1 MKKRVVSLL
10 LAAALMI
17 GALAGCGSDSKDG
30 ESESVT
36 ESARNE
42 SVTSVPSKEQD
53 SGRPDDSTSSAPS
66 NASGKGRDRRN
77 TRSHESRVDSNE
89 SRGKDVTETPEAPE
103 DAADIARA
111 ALDGQ
116 IKLKNTVEYSYM
128 NNITCSVEGTEV
140 LIETANK
147 VKAYGTEDVQ
157 GNILTV
163 SKESELSRDGQI
175 LNQGKFWYDQD
186 GNVYISEYVEETGTF
201 SDWRDVN
208 YGPGMTWMNETGL
221 EVYQEIVDGNIQPAV
236 LESEDRTKYILYFAL
251 NGEQTKSLFGRLFD
265 DVAINGDPI
274 SLSQA
279 ETVEVQAAVNK
290 TSYQPSALSI
300 KVAGFESGL
309 AHITEYEISLAYT
322 TWSMSLDPLE
332 IPQDVIPPVS
342 ITE

>member
-66 NASGKGRDRRN
+66 DASGKGRDRRD

-265 DVAINGDPI
+265 DVSVNSIPI
-274 SLSQA
+274 SLSEA

-300 KVAGFESGL
+300 KVAEFENGG

>member
-42 SVTSVPSKEQD
+42 SVTSVPSKKQD

-66 NASGKGRDRRN
+66 NASGKGRDRRD

-103 DAADIARA
+103 DAAGIARA

-265 DVAINGDPI
+265 DV
-274 SLSQA
+274 
-279 ETVEVQAAVNK
+279 
-290 TSYQPSALSI
+290 
-300 KVAGFESGL
+300 SG
-309 AHITEYEISLAYT
+309 SGK
-322 TWSMSLDPLE
+322 
-332 IPQDVIPPVS
+332 
-342 ITE
+342 

>member
-10 LAAALMI
+10 LAAALII

-53 SGRPDDSTSSAPS
+53 SGRPDDSMSSAPS
-66 NASGKGRDRRN
+66 NASGKGRDRRD

-89 SRGKDVTETPEAPE
+89 SRGKDVTGTPEAPE
-103 DAADIARA
+103 DAVVIARA

>member
-66 NASGKGRDRRN
+66 DASGKGRDRRD

-89 SRGKDVTETPEAPE
+89 SRGKDVTGTPEAPE
-103 DAADIARA
+103 DAVVIARA

-309 AHITEYEISLAYT
+309 AHITDYEISLAYT

>member
-17 GALAGCGSDSKDG
+17 GALAGCGSDLKDG

-66 NASGKGRDRRN
+66 NASGKGRDRRD

-103 DAADIARA
+103 DAAGIARA

-157 GNILTV
+157 GIILTV

-265 DVAINGDPI
+265 DVSVNSIPI
-274 SLSQA
+274 SLSEA

-300 KVAGFESGL
+300 KVAEFENGG

-322 TWSMSLDPLE
+322 TWSTSSVPLE

>member
-66 NASGKGRDRRN
+66 DASGKGRDRRD

-103 DAADIARA
+103 DAAGIARA

-140 LIETANK
+140 LIET
-147 VKAYGTEDVQ
+147 
-157 GNILTV
+157 
-163 SKESELSRDGQI
+163 S
-175 LNQGKFWYDQD
+175 
-186 GNVYISEYVEETGTF
+186 
-201 SDWRDVN
+201 
-208 YGPGMTWMNETGL
+208 
-221 EVYQEIVDGNIQPAV
+221 
-236 LESEDRTKYILYFAL
+236 
-251 NGEQTKSLFGRLFD
+251 GEHSY
-265 DVAINGDPI
+265 
-274 SLSQA
+274 SQ
-279 ETVEVQAAVNK
+279 
-290 TSYQPSALSI
+290 
-300 KVAGFESGL
+300 
-309 AHITEYEISLAYT
+309 
-322 TWSMSLDPLE
+322 
-332 IPQDVIPPVS
+332 
-342 ITE
+342 

>member
-17 GALAGCGSDSKDG
+17 GALAGCGPDSKDG

-66 NASGKGRDRRN
+66 DASGKGRDRRN

-103 DAADIARA
+103 DAAGIARA

-157 GNILTV
+157 GIILTV

-265 DVAINGDPI
+265 DVSVNSIPI
-274 SLSQA
+274 SLSEA

-300 KVAGFESGL
+300 KVAEFENGG

-322 TWSMSLDPLE
+322 TWSTSSVPLE

>member
-66 NASGKGRDRRN
+66 NASGKGRDRRD

-103 DAADIARA
+103 DAAGIARA

-265 DVAINGDPI
+265 DVSVNSIPI
-274 SLSQA
+274 SLSEA

-300 KVAGFESGL
+300 KVAEFENGG

>member
-66 NASGKGRDRRN
+66 NASGKGRDRRD

-103 DAADIARA
+103 DAAGIARA

-265 DVAINGDPI
+265 DVSVSIPI
-274 SLSQA
+274 SLSEA

-300 KVAGFESGL
+300 KVAEFENGG

-322 TWSMSLDPLE
+322 TWSTSSVPLE

>member
-66 NASGKGRDRRN
+66 DASGKGRDRRD

-103 DAADIARA
+103 DAAGIARA

-265 DVAINGDPI
+265 DVSVNSIPI
-274 SLSQA
+274 SLSEA

-309 AHITEYEISLAYT
+309 AHITDYEISLAYT
-322 TWSMSLDPLE
+322 TWSTSSVPLE

>member
-66 NASGKGRDRRN
+66 DASGKGRDRRD

-175 LNQGKFWYDQD
+175 LNQRWLVWFGAVAGLLCFVWEHFEVLTWLLVHCLPLEPYEASVFMSTLPLVTIFIF
-186 GNVYISEYVEETGTF
+186 GFVGLLL
-201 SDWRDVN
+201 
-208 YGPGMTWMNETGL
+208 PGMML
-221 EVYQEIVDGNIQPAV
+221 
-236 LESEDRTKYILYFAL
+236 K
-251 NGEQTKSLFGRLFD
+251 K
-265 DVAINGDPI
+265 
-274 SLSQA
+274 
-279 ETVEVQAAVNK
+279 QAA
-290 TSYQPSALSI
+290 
-300 KVAGFESGL
+300 
-309 AHITEYEISLAYT
+309 
-322 TWSMSLDPLE
+322 
-332 IPQDVIPPVS
+332 
-342 ITE
+342 

>member
-66 NASGKGRDRRN
+66 DASGKGRDRRN

-89 SRGKDVTETPEAPE
+89 SRGKDVTETPE

-265 DVAINGDPI
+265 DVSVNSIPI
-274 SLSQA
+274 SLSEA

-300 KVAGFESGL
+300 KVAEFENGG

-322 TWSMSLDPLE
+322 TWSTSSVPLE

>member
-53 SGRPDDSTSSAPS
+53 SGRPDDSMSSAPS
-66 NASGKGRDRRN
+66 NASGKGRDRRD

-265 DVAINGDPI
+265 DVSVNSIPI
-274 SLSQA
+274 SLSEA

-300 KVAGFESGL
+300 KVAEFENGG

-322 TWSMSLDPLE
+322 TWSTSSVPLE

>member
-66 NASGKGRDRRN
+66 DASGKGRDRRD

-103 DAADIARA
+103 DAAGIARA

-265 DVAINGDPI
+265 DVSVNSIPI
-274 SLSQA
+274 SLSEA

-300 KVAGFESGL
+300 KVAEFENGG

>member
-265 DVAINGDPI
+265 DVSVNSIPI
-274 SLSQA
+274 SLSEA

-300 KVAGFESGL
+300 KVAEFENGG

-322 TWSMSLDPLE
+322 TWSTSSVPLE

>member
-10 LAAALMI
+10 LAAALII

-53 SGRPDDSTSSAPS
+53 SGRPDDSTSSVPS
-66 NASGKGRDRRN
+66 NASGKGRDRRD

-89 SRGKDVTETPEAPE
+89 SRGKDVTGTPEAPE
-103 DAADIARA
+103 DAVVIARA

>member
-53 SGRPDDSTSSAPS
+53 SGRPDDSTSSPPS
-66 NASGKGRDRRN
+66 NASGKRRDRRD

-103 DAADIARA
+103 DAAGIARA

-265 DVAINGDPI
+265 DVSVNSIPI
-274 SLSQA
+274 SLSEA

-300 KVAGFESGL
+300 KVAEFENGG

-322 TWSMSLDPLE
+322 TWSTSSVPLE

>member
-66 NASGKGRDRRN
+66 DASGKGRDRRN

-265 DVAINGDPI
+265 DVSVNSIPI
-274 SLSQA
+274 SLSEA

-300 KVAGFESGL
+300 KVAEFENGG

>member
-66 NASGKGRDRRN
+66 DASGKGRDRRD

-89 SRGKDVTETPEAPE
+89 SRGKDVTGAPEAPE
-103 DAADIARA
+103 DAVGIARA

-201 SDWRDVN
+201 SDW
-208 YGPGMTWMNETGL
+208 
-221 EVYQEIVDGNIQPAV
+221 
-236 LESEDRTKYILYFAL
+236 
-251 NGEQTKSLFGRLFD
+251 
-265 DVAINGDPI
+265 
-274 SLSQA
+274 
-279 ETVEVQAAVNK
+279 
-290 TSYQPSALSI
+290 
-300 KVAGFESGL
+300 
-309 AHITEYEISLAYT
+309 
-322 TWSMSLDPLE
+322 
-332 IPQDVIPPVS
+332 
-342 ITE
+342 

>member
-66 NASGKGRDRRN
+66 DASGKGRDRRD

-208 YGPGMTWMNETGL
+208 YGPGMTWMNETG
-221 EVYQEIVDGNIQPAV
+221 AV

-265 DVAINGDPI
+265 DVSVNSIPI
-274 SLSQA
+274 SLSEA

-300 KVAGFESGL
+300 KVAEFENGG

-322 TWSMSLDPLE
+322 TWSTSSVPLE

>member
-66 NASGKGRDRRN
+66 DASGKGRDRRD

-103 DAADIARA
+103 DAAGIARA

-251 NGEQTKSLFGRLFD
+251 NGEQTKSLFGRLID
-265 DVAINGDPI
+265 DVRFDGSLVYI
-274 SLSQA
+274 SDADMVDIQ
-279 ETVEVQAAVNK
+279 VAVNK
-290 TSYQPSALSI
+290 MSYQPYSLSI
-300 KVAGFESGL
+300 KASNFDSNGTPVSD
-309 AHITEYEISLAYT
+309 YDISLAYT
-322 TWSMSLDPLE
+322 NWSTSNEPFE
-332 IPQDVIPPVS
+332 IPQEVIL
-342 ITE
+342 EAQ